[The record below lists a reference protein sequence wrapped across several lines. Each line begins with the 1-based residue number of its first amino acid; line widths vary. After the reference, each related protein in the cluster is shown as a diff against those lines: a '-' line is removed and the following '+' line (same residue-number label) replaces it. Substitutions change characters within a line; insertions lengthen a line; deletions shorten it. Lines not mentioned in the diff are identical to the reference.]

1 MKHGGNELTTTAE
14 QIEQFFQGGAA
25 AAKFPDREYGTVI
38 GGEIVA
44 DPRMQQQRDYTTG
57 DPITYQ
63 DGNPAMQ
70 MVIVVQTSLHDPS
83 IPEDDGQRAFYVKG
97 QMRQAIGEAL
107 KKAGAT
113 APRRGGKLW
122 LKYIE
127 DKPTTL
133 RNGKPGNPQK
143 IYAAKYEPPAQ
154 AAAGQFFDES
164 EGMHIPAGDPA
175 ADRTS
180 SPPTTRGGGGLE
192 RPPSIPPASW
202 QAMSADQQRQIVAA
216 LAGAPPANGGTGFR
230 DEPPF

>member
-1 MKHGGNELTTTAE
+1 MSTATE
-14 QIEQFFQGGAA
+14 QIEQFFQGGAT

-44 DPRMQQQRDYTTG
+44 DPRMQQQRDYTSG
-57 DPITYQ
+57 DPVFYQ

-70 MVIVVQTSLHDPS
+70 MVIVVQTNLHDPS

-133 RNGKPGNPQK
+133 KNGKPGNPQK

-154 AAAGQFFDES
+154 AAAGQFFDDTPTPPTNTPPPGPLPPPPGVGAELW
-164 EGMHIPAGDPA
+164 GRMNPDQRQAYMAALGGAPA
-175 ADRTS
+175 A
-180 SPPTTRGGGGLE
+180 GG
-192 RPPSIPPASW
+192 
-202 QAMSADQQRQIVAA
+202 SA
-216 LAGAPPANGGTGFR
+216 FSE
-230 DEPPF
+230 EPPF